1 LHLAFKNAGRMS
13 RTGNIT
19 IESCFESAS
28 RDPIVTTRILGSNR
42 AQRTLNLPIKPA
54 SIRRMTRHLPGWFPR
69 PKFQRSKNR
78 RTAHTARATV
88 LELAKGSV
96 WLMTTAKPTP
106 GLKELL
112 SSAQLPAL
120 PQSAIRLL
128 ELSQNADNGPAEFA
142 VPIES
147 DPGLTGQVLK
157 FVNSS
162 YFGFSREISSVKLA
176 ITLVGIRT
184 IKNFS
189 LWSAVFS
196 LMPNPKCGP
205 FDLKALWQDSLRR
218 ALFARA
224 FGKLMGLKEAEDL
237 FAGALLQDMAIPLLA
252 KEQPAKY
259 LKLLESRK
267 EGETRL
273 SDLERAEFGWTHA
286 EAAGFMAR
294 QWSLPEEFAQLIEA
308 HTKLDQFLAEDC
320 KEAGKVAVA
329 LSALLPAAHDN
340 DWYERQKFL
349 SAFERLSGGK
359 RPLEEIFAQI
369 DQEFT
374 EFAPVLKL
382 ATPGKSLTMHLTEE
396 AAV

>member
-1 LHLAFKNAGRMS
+1 
-13 RTGNIT
+13 
-19 IESCFESAS
+19 
-28 RDPIVTTRILGSNR
+28 
-42 AQRTLNLPIKPA
+42 
-54 SIRRMTRHLPGWFPR
+54 MT
-69 PKFQRSKNR
+69 
-78 RTAHTARATV
+78 A
-88 LELAKGSV
+88 
-96 WLMTTAKPTP
+96 AKPTP

-128 ELSQNADNGPAEFA
+128 ELSQNPDNGPAEFA

-205 FDLKALWQDSLRR
+205 FDLKSLWQDSLRR

-224 FGKLMGLKEAEDL
+224 CGKLLGLKEAEDL

-252 KEQPAKY
+252 KEQPARY
-259 LKLLESRK
+259 LKLLEGRH

-308 HTKLDQFLAEDC
+308 HTQLDKYLVEGC
-320 KEAGKVAVA
+320 KDPGRLAVA
-329 LSALLPAAHDN
+329 MSALLPASHD
-340 DWYERQKFL
+340 DQWFEREKFL
-349 SAFERLSGGK
+349 AAYQQFAAGK
-359 RPLEEIFAQI
+359 NKPVEDLFAQI
-369 DQEFT
+369 DNEFT
-374 EFAPVLKL
+374 EFAPVMKL
-382 ATPGKSLTMHLTEE
+382 STPSKSLSRHLVE
-396 AAV
+396 AAVAQA

>member
-1 LHLAFKNAGRMS
+1 MS
-13 RTGNIT
+13 
-19 IESCFESAS
+19 A
-28 RDPIVTTRILGSNR
+28 
-42 AQRTLNLPIKPA
+42 AKPA
-54 SIRRMTRHLPGWFPR
+54 
-69 PKFQRSKNR
+69 
-78 RTAHTARATV
+78 
-88 LELAKGSV
+88 
-96 WLMTTAKPTP
+96 P

-112 SSAQLPAL
+112 ATAQLPAL

-128 ELSQNADNGPAEFA
+128 ELSQNPDNGPAEFA
-142 VPIES
+142 QPIES

-205 FDLKALWQDSLRR
+205 FDLKSLWQDSLRR
-218 ALFARA
+218 ALFSRG
-224 FGKLMGLKEAEDL
+224 FGKLLGLKDAEDL

-267 EGETRL
+267 HGEKRL
-273 SDLERAEFGWTHA
+273 SDLEKAEFGWTHA

-308 HTKLDQFLAEDC
+308 HTKLDEFLTEGC
-320 KEAGKVAVA
+320 KDPGQVAVA
-329 LSALLPAAHDN
+329 LSALLPAAHD
-340 DWYERQKFL
+340 DEWYERTKFL
-349 SAFERLSGGK
+349 AAYEKLARGK
-359 RPLEEIFAQI
+359 RPIEEILEQV
-369 DQEFT
+369 DQEFK

-382 ATPGKSLTMHLTEE
+382 STPGKSLVQHLAEE
-396 AAV
+396 AAAKA

>member
-1 LHLAFKNAGRMS
+1 MTVSSPKLKDLLAG
-13 RTGNIT
+13 
-19 IESCFESAS
+19 
-28 RDPIVTTRILGSNR
+28 
-42 AQRTLNLPIKPA
+42 
-54 SIRRMTRHLPGWFPR
+54 
-69 PKFQRSKNR
+69 
-78 RTAHTARATV
+78 
-88 LELAKGSV
+88 
-96 WLMTTAKPTP
+96 
-106 GLKELL
+106 
-112 SSAQLPAL
+112 AQLPAM

-128 ELSQNADNGPAEFA
+128 ELSRNPDNGPVEFA
-142 VPIES
+142 VPIEA

-162 YFGFSREISSVKLA
+162 YFGFSREIASVKLA

-205 FDLKALWQDSLRR
+205 FDLKSLWKDSLRR

-224 FGKLMGLKEAEDL
+224 FGKLLGMKDAEDL

-259 LKLLESRK
+259 LKLLEGRK

-308 HTKLDQFLAEDC
+308 HTKLDEFLGKGFKD
-320 KEAGKVAVA
+320 AGKVAVA
-329 LSALLPAAHDN
+329 LSALLPAAHD
-340 DWYERQKFL
+340 DQWYDRPKFL
-349 SAFERLSGGK
+349 AAYEKLSAGRRSID
-359 RPLEEIFAQI
+359 EIFLQV

-374 EFAPVLKL
+374 KFAPVLKL
-382 ATPGKSLTMHLTEE
+382 ATPGKSLAHHLAEDKKAEQPTKRR
-396 AAV
+396 